1 MPTSVPD
8 PAIPLSG
15 DMHMVARILRAEPGA
30 FEALMRRFNRVLFR
44 TARSVLKDDA
54 EAEDAVQDAYLLAY
68 RALPTFR
75 AEASLSTWLTRIV
88 LNVCLGRQRKSA
100 RRAEIVELQFDR
112 ESGQPDGSGLAGNA
126 PWEEPEVAAIR
137 TETRRLLE
145 RKIDELPEAF
155 RTVFVLRELEEMSV
169 EEVAGVLGIP
179 EATVRT
185 RHFRGRAMLR
195 EALSREIDFAME
207 DAFSFDGERCDRI
220 VAKVLG
226 ALSDDG
232 PEAS

>member
-1 MPTSVPD
+1 MPT
-8 PAIPLSG
+8 PASDQTLPLSG
-15 DMHMVARILRAEPGA
+15 DMQLVARILRAEPGA

-68 RALPTFR
+68 RALPAFR
-75 AEASLSTWLTRIV
+75 ADASLSTWLTRIV
-88 LNVCLGRQRKSA
+88 LNVCFGRRRKSA
-100 RRAEIVELQFDR
+100 RRAEIVELQFDW
-112 ESGQPDGSGLAGNA
+112 ESGRPDDRALAG
-126 PWEEPEVAAIR
+126 PPEEEPDVAAIR
-137 TETRRLLE
+137 SETRRLLE

-155 RTVFVLRELEEMSV
+155 RTVFVLRELEEMGI

-195 EALSREIDFAME
+195 EALSREIDVAMA

-220 VAKVLG
+220 VASVLG
-226 ALSDDG
+226 ALSGDG
-232 PEAS
+232 AAGS